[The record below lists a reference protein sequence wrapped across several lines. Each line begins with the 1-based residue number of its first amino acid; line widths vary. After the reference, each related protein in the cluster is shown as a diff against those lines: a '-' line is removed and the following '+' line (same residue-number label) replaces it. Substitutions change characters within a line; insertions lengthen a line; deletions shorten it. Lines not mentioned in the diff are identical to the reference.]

1 MYFTFHPRALAL
13 AACFAPSLLFAQT
26 PTNPAP
32 NVTTLDTIVATPA
45 RMAQPLENVMGDV
58 TIIQA
63 KSLQN
68 AGAESLPAILSRQPG
83 IQIYSQGGPQT
94 VSGIFVRGASPAQS
108 LVLVNG
114 MRINDTNSGST
125 NWAAI
130 DPSTIERI
138 EIIRGPASSL
148 YGSSAMGGVINI
160 ITKPGGQDRP
170 FSAFGNFGVGSDSTF
185 KTGFGFSGAQNNWN
199 YSLAASYAS
208 SDGFNATT
216 PDSGSYTYNPDDDGY
231 TQTNLTGTLG
241 YEWNLGQR
249 FDLTF
254 LNGYNHG
261 DFDSGEY
268 YQNTYG
274 ITRQQAYT
282 FGSTNQIT
290 ANWESILGFGY
301 SKSDHDLQTSD
312 GDSGRTE
319 MGTIQRQ
326 YNWQNNFTLNQNNV
340 LSLVLEH
347 LDERANGTSLLT
359 RQHRDTNAAGLI
371 YRGDFSRHHLQASVR
386 HDNISGIGSKT
397 TGSLAYDYDLSD
409 SLKLGV
415 AASTGFRAPTFTDLY
430 YPYEKYES
438 YSDEEPPRSFQGNPN
453 LKPEK
458 SKNIEASLRYQ
469 TEDTQLSLVVFQNKF
484 RDLINPYVCDAKFDC
499 TATNTDK
506 ATIRGLSLEASHQF
520 GNTLFSAGADFLNPK
535 DDTNGKTLVRR
546 AKQVYRLS
554 VSHKLDNA
562 ELGASYQFVGKR
574 YDDKD
579 NTAARKL
586 GSYGLLNLHAS
597 YQFNKNLQG
606 QVYWNNV
613 TDKKYNTAYGYNSQ
627 GSNVFLNLAWRM

>member
-1 MYFTFHPRALAL
+1 MNFTLHTRALAL
-13 AACFAPSLLFAQT
+13 AACFAPALLFAQT

-45 RMAQPLENVMGDV
+45 RMAQPLDKVMGDV
-58 TIIQA
+58 TVIQA
-63 KSLQN
+63 ESLQN
-68 AGAESLPAILSRQPG
+68 AGMQSMTAILARQPG
-83 IQIYSQGGPQT
+83 LQIYNSGGPQT
-94 VSGIFVRGASPAQS
+94 LSGIYLRGASPQQS

-114 MRINDTNSGST
+114 MRINDNLSGAT

-138 EIIRGPASSL
+138 EIIRGSASSL
-148 YGSSAMGGVINI
+148 YGSNAMGGVINI

-170 FSAFGNFGVGSDSTF
+170 FSAFGNVGVGSDSTF

-208 SDGFNATT
+208 SDGFNATN
-216 PDSGSYTYNPDDDGY
+216 PDSGPYTYNQDDDGY
-231 TQTNLTGTLG
+231 TQTSLTGSLG
-241 YEWNLGQR
+241 YEWNPGQR
-249 FDLTF
+249 VDLTF
-254 LNGYNHG
+254 LHGYNHG
-261 DFDSGEY
+261 DFDSGKD

-282 FGSTNQIT
+282 LGSTNQIT
-290 ANWESILGFGY
+290 ANWESILSFGY
-301 SKSDHDLQTSD
+301 SKSDY
-312 GDSGRTE
+312 DSQASYGRSE
-319 MGTIQRQ
+319 IGTIQRQ
-326 YNWQNNFTLNQNNV
+326 YSWQNNFTLNQNNV

-347 LDERANGTSLLT
+347 LDERASGSSLLT
-359 RQHRDTNAAGLI
+359 RQHRDTNAVGLI
-371 YRGDFSRHHLQASVR
+371 YRGDFDRHHLQASVR
-386 HDNISGIGSKT
+386 HDNISSIGDKT
-397 TGSLAYDYDLSD
+397 TGSLGYDYDLSP

-415 AASTGFRAPTFTDLY
+415 AASTGFRAPTFADLY
-430 YPYEKYES
+430 TPLSWGY
-438 YSDEEPPRSFQGNPN
+438 QGNPN

-469 TEDTQLSLVVFQNKF
+469 ANDTQLSLVVFQNKF
-484 RDLINPYVCDAKFDC
+484 RDLINPYVCDAMFNC
-499 TATNTDK
+499 TAENTDK

-574 YDDKD
+574 FDDKD
-579 NTAARKL
+579 NTAAKKL
-586 GSYGLLNLHAS
+586 GGYGLLNLHAS

-606 QVYWNNV
+606 QIYWNNV

>member
-1 MYFTFHPRALAL
+1 MNFTLHPRALAL
-13 AACFAPSLLFAQT
+13 AACFAPALLFAQT
-26 PTNPAP
+26 PTTPAP

-45 RMAQPLENVMGDV
+45 RMAQPLDKVMGDV
-58 TIIQA
+58 SVISGV
-63 KSLQN
+63 SLKN
-68 AGAESLPAILSRQPG
+68 AGAESLPTILARQPG
-83 IQIYSQGGPQT
+83 IQLYSQGGPQT
-94 VSGIFVRGASPAQS
+94 ISGIFVRGASPAQS

-114 MRINDTNSGST
+114 MRISDTNSGST

-160 ITKPGGQDRP
+160 ITKSDGQDRP

-185 KTGFGFSGAQNNWN
+185 KTGFGFSGAHNNWN

-208 SDGFNATT
+208 SDGFNATN
-216 PDSGSYTYNPDDDGY
+216 PDAGPYVYNADDDGY
-231 TQTNLTGTLG
+231 IQTSLSGSLG
-241 YEWNLGQR
+241 YEWNPGQR

-268 YQNTYG
+268 YQNTYD

-282 FGSTNQIT
+282 LGSTNQIT
-290 ANWESILGFGY
+290 DNWESILAFGY
-301 SKSDHDLQTSD
+301 SKSNHDLQTSND
-312 GDSGRTE
+312 ASGRTE
-319 MGTIQRQ
+319 IGTIQRQ
-326 YNWQNNFTLNQNNV
+326 YSWQNNLTLDQNNT

-347 LDERANGTSLLT
+347 LDERATGSSLLS
-359 RQHRDTNAAGLI
+359 RQHRDTNAAALI
-371 YRGDFSRHHLQASVR
+371 YRSDFNRHHVQASVR

-409 SLKLGV
+409 SLKLGM

-430 YPYEKYES
+430 YPLSWGY
-438 YSDEEPPRSFQGNPN
+438 QGNPN

-469 TEDTQLSLVVFQNKF
+469 AEDTQLSLVVFQNKF
-484 RDLINPYVCDAKFDC
+484 RDLINPYVCDALFNC
-499 TATNTDK
+499 TAENTDK

>member
-1 MYFTFHPRALAL
+1 MNFTLHTRALAL
-13 AACFAPSLLFAQT
+13 AACFAPALLFAQT

-45 RMAQPLENVMGDV
+45 RMAQPLDKVMGDV
-58 TIIQA
+58 TVIQA
-63 KSLQN
+63 ESLQN
-68 AGAESLPAILSRQPG
+68 AGMQSMTAILARQPG
-83 IQIYSQGGPQT
+83 LQIYNSGGPQT
-94 VSGIFVRGASPAQS
+94 LSGIYLRGASPQQS

-114 MRINDTNSGST
+114 MRINDNLSGAT

-138 EIIRGPASSL
+138 EIIRGSASSL
-148 YGSSAMGGVINI
+148 YGSNAMGGVINI

-170 FSAFGNFGVGSDSTF
+170 FSAFGNVGVGSDSTF

-208 SDGFNATT
+208 SDGFNATN
-216 PDSGSYTYNPDDDGY
+216 PDSGPYTYNQDDDGY
-231 TQTNLTGTLG
+231 TQTSLTGSLG
-241 YEWNLGQR
+241 YEWNPGQR
-249 FDLTF
+249 VDLTF
-254 LNGYNHG
+254 LHGYNHG
-261 DFDSGEY
+261 DFDSGKD

-282 FGSTNQIT
+282 LGSTNQIT
-290 ANWESILGFGY
+290 ANWESILSFGY
-301 SKSDHDLQTSD
+301 SKSDY
-312 GDSGRTE
+312 DSQASYGRSE
-319 MGTIQRQ
+319 IGTIQRQ
-326 YNWQNNFTLNQNNV
+326 YSWQNNFTLNQNNV

-347 LDERANGTSLLT
+347 LDERASGSSLLT
-359 RQHRDTNAAGLI
+359 RQHRDTNAVGLI
-371 YRGDFSRHHLQASVR
+371 YRGDFDRHHLQASVR
-386 HDNISGIGSKT
+386 HDNISSIGDKT
-397 TGSLAYDYDLSD
+397 TGSLGYDYDLSP

-415 AASTGFRAPTFTDLY
+415 AASTGFRAPTFADLY
-430 YPYEKYES
+430 TPLSWGY
-438 YSDEEPPRSFQGNPN
+438 QGNPN

-469 TEDTQLSLVVFQNKF
+469 ANETQLSLVVFQNKF
-484 RDLINPYVCDAKFDC
+484 RDLINPYVCDAMFNC
-499 TATNTDK
+499 TAENTDK

-574 YDDKD
+574 FDDKD
-579 NTAARKL
+579 NTAAKKL
-586 GSYGLLNLHAS
+586 GGYGLLNLHAS

-606 QVYWNNV
+606 QIYWNNV
-613 TDKKYNTAYGYNSQ
+613 TDKKYNTAYGYNTQ

>member
-1 MYFTFHPRALAL
+1 MNFTLHPRALAL

-26 PTNPAP
+26 TSNPAP
-32 NVTTLDTIVATPA
+32 NITTLDTIVATPA
-45 RMAQPLENVMGDV
+45 RMAQPLDKVMGDV
-58 TIIQA
+58 TVISGV
-63 KSLQN
+63 SLKN

-83 IQIYSQGGPQT
+83 IQIYSNGGPQT

-130 DPSTIERI
+130 DPSTIERV

-160 ITKPGGQDRP
+160 ITKSDGQDRP

-208 SDGFNATT
+208 SDGFNATN
-216 PDSGSYTYNPDDDGY
+216 PDAGPYVYNPDDDGY
-231 TQTNLTGTLG
+231 TQTSLTGSLG
-241 YEWNLGQR
+241 YEWNPGQR

-254 LNGYNHG
+254 LHGYNHG

-282 FGSTNQIT
+282 FSSTNQIT
-290 ANWESILGFGY
+290 DNWESILGFGY
-301 SKSDHDLQTSD
+301 SKSDYDSDTSY
-312 GDSGRTE
+312 GYSELSTS
-319 MGTIQRQ
+319 QRQ
-326 YNWQNNFTLNQNNV
+326 FSWQNNFTLDQNNS

-347 LDERANGTSLLT
+347 LDERAKGTYLSGH
-359 RQHRDTNAAGLI
+359 QHRDNNAIGLI
-371 YRGDFSRHHLQASVR
+371 YRGNFDRHHLQASVR
-386 HDNISGIGSKT
+386 HDNISGIGNKT

-409 SLKLGV
+409 SLTLGM
-415 AASTGFRAPTFTDLY
+415 AASTGFRAPSFSDLY
-430 YPYEKYES
+430 YNSSNFYA
-438 YSDEEPPRSFQGNPN
+438 NPN

-458 SKNIEASLRYQ
+458 SKNVEASLRYQ
-469 TEDTQLSLVVFQNKF
+469 TDNTQFSAVIFQNKF
-484 RDLINPYVCDAKFDC
+484 RDLISSWVCNTNYSYC
-499 TATNTDK
+499 SVENTDK

-554 VSHKLDNA
+554 VTHKLDNA
-562 ELGASYQFVGKR
+562 ELGASYQFVSKR

-579 NTAARKL
+579 NTSAKKL
-586 GSYGLLNLHAS
+586 GGYGLLNLHAS

-606 QVYWNNV
+606 QIYWNNV
-613 TDKKYNTAYGYNSQ
+613 TDKKYNTAYGYNTQ